1 MKIPVSE
8 QTCKARQCDGYARD
22 LDQTNPS
29 VAWAMRG
36 ALDRLLGFAPLASV
50 TRMPQ
55 DRAAAW
61 QAGYQGAKDLD
72 RLTLERLSPGR
83 LADYAT
89 LALAAAGLGPM
100 VPTVDASPIQSRSGV
115 YCRRNGV
122 TIAASMLGER

>member
-1 MKIPVSE
+1 MRIPTSE
-8 QTCKARQCDGYARD
+8 QTCKTRQCEAYARD
-22 LDQTNPS
+22 LEQTLAGT
-29 VAWAMRG
+29 AWAMRG
-36 ALDRLLGFAPLASV
+36 ALDRLLGFANLSRTGVRPEH
-50 TRMPQ
+50 
-55 DRAAAW
+55 AAAW